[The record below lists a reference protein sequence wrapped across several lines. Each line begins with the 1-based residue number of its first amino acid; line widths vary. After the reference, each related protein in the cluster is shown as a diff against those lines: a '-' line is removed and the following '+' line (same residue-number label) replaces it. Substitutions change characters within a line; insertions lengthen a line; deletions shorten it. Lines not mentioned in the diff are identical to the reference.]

1 MISAPVR
8 RERWYTQVAPLATVI
23 GAILL
28 DLLWIPVPGFNAV
41 APAFPVMAV
50 YCWAVWRPQTLP
62 YSGVFVA
69 GLFEDLI
76 RGTPLGTG
84 ALALLAV
91 QGFVWA
97 QQRLLRTRS
106 FEVLWLG
113 FAVTALIAAAA
124 TWGAIAFAYR
134 TVLSPWPGG
143 MQYLLTVAAF
153 PALAFFLMR
162 IERGL
167 PRPA

>member
-1 MISAPVR
+1 MIAAPIR
-8 RERWYTQVAPLATVI
+8 RERWYTQIAPLATVI

-41 APAFPVMAV
+41 APAFAVMAV
-50 YCWAVWRPQTLP
+50 YCWAIWRPQYLP
-62 YSGVFVA
+62 YTGVFLA
-69 GLFEDLI
+69 GVFEDLI
-76 RGTPLGTG
+76 RGTPLGTT

-97 QQRLLRTRS
+97 QRRLLSSRS
-106 FEVLWLG
+106 FNVLWMG
-113 FAVTALIAAAA
+113 FAVTSLIAAVV
-124 TWGAIAFAYR
+124 TWGAVSFAYR
-134 TVLSPWPGG
+134 MALAPWPGG

-153 PALAFFLMR
+153 PVLALPLLR

>member
-1 MISAPVR
+1 MIATPVR
-8 RERWYTQVAPLATVI
+8 RERWYTQIAPTATVV
-23 GAILL
+23 GAVLL

-41 APAFPVMAV
+41 APAFAVMAV
-50 YCWAVWRPQTLP
+50 YCWAVWRPEYLP
-62 YSGVFVA
+62 YTGVFAA
-69 GLFEDLI
+69 GLLEDLI

-97 QQRLLRTRS
+97 QQRLLRSRS
-106 FEVLWLG
+106 FEVMWLG
-113 FAVTALIAAAA
+113 FAFTALLASAVTWAAV
-124 TWGAIAFAYR
+124 AFAYR
-134 TVLSPWPGG
+134 TALSPWPGA
-143 MQYLLTVAAF
+143 MQYVLTVAAF
-153 PALAFFLMR
+153 PALAFLLMR

>member
-1 MISAPVR
+1 MINAPVR
-8 RERWYTQVAPLATVI
+8 RERWYTQVAPLATVFA
-23 GAILL
+23 AILL

-41 APAFPVMAV
+41 APAFPFMAV
-50 YCWAVWRPQTLP
+50 YCWAVWRPQSLP

-69 GLFEDLI
+69 GLLEDLI

-153 PALAFFLMR
+153 PALAFLLMR

-167 PRPA
+167 PRLA

>member
-1 MISAPVR
+1 VIAPPVR
-8 RERWYTQVAPLATVI
+8 RERWYTQIAPVASVI
-23 GAILL
+23 GAVLL

-41 APAFPVMAV
+41 SPAFAVMAV
-50 YCWAVWRPQTLP
+50 YCWAVWRPENLP
-62 YSGVFVA
+62 YTGVFVA
-69 GLFEDLI
+69 GLLEDLI
-76 RGTPLGTG
+76 RGTPLGAG

-97 QQRLLRTRS
+97 QQRLLRSRS

-113 FAVTALIAAAA
+113 FALTSLIAAIVS
-124 TWGAIAFAYR
+124 WGAIAFAYK
-134 TVLSPWPGG
+134 TMISPWPGG
-143 MQYLLTVAAF
+143 MQYVLTVAAF
-153 PALAFFLMR
+153 PAVAFLLMR

>member
-1 MISAPVR
+1 MIDRPVR
-8 RERWYTQVAPLATVI
+8 RERWYTQVAPLATVVA
-23 GAILL
+23 AILL

-50 YCWAVWRPQTLP
+50 YCWAVWRPQYLP

-69 GLFEDLI
+69 GLLEDLI

-134 TVLSPWPGG
+134 TMLPPWPGG

-153 PALAFFLMR
+153 PALAFLLMR

>member
-1 MISAPVR
+1 MINAPVR
-8 RERWYTQVAPLATVI
+8 RERWYTQIAPLATVTA
-23 GAILL
+23 AILL

-50 YCWAVWRPQTLP
+50 YCWAVWRPQYLP

-69 GLFEDLI
+69 GLLEDLI

-153 PALAFFLMR
+153 PALAFLLMR

-167 PRPA
+167 PRLA

>member
-1 MISAPVR
+1 MISPPLR
-8 RERWYTQVAPLATVI
+8 RERWYAQVAPMATVF
-23 GAILL
+23 GAVLL

-50 YCWAVWRPQTLP
+50 YCWAIWRPQLLP
-62 YSGVFVA
+62 YTAVFAV
-69 GLFEDLI
+69 GIFEDLI

-91 QGFVWA
+91 QGFVAA
-97 QQRLLRTRS
+97 QRRLLRTRS

-124 TWGAIAFAYR
+124 TWGAVAFAYR
-134 TVLSPWPGG
+134 AVLSPWPGA

-153 PALAFFLMR
+153 PALAFLLWR
-162 IERGL
+162 VERGM

>member
-1 MISAPVR
+1 MIAPPIR
-8 RERWYTQVAPLATVI
+8 RERWYTQVAPLATVV
-23 GAILL
+23 AAVLL

-41 APAFPVMAV
+41 APAFPVMTV
-50 YCWAVWRPQTLP
+50 YCWAVWRPQSLP
-62 YSGVFVA
+62 YFGIFAA
-69 GLFEDLI
+69 GLIEDLI

-84 ALALLAV
+84 ALALLVA

-97 QQRLLRTRS
+97 QQRLLSSRS

-113 FAVTALIAAAA
+113 FAVTALISAAA

-134 TVLSPWPGG
+134 TALSPWPGG
-143 MQYLLTVAAF
+143 MQYLLTIAAF
-153 PALAFFLMR
+153 PAVAFLLMR
-162 IERGL
+162 VERGL

>member
-1 MISAPVR
+1 MIAAPVR
-8 RERWYTQVAPLATVI
+8 RERWYTQVAPVATVF

-41 APAFPVMAV
+41 APAFAVMAV
-50 YCWAVWRPQTLP
+50 YCWAVWRPESLP
-62 YSGVFVA
+62 YTGVFIA

-97 QQRLLRTRS
+97 QRRLLSSRS

-113 FAVTALIAAAA
+113 FGFTALIGALV
-124 TWGAIAFAYR
+124 TWGAVSFAYR
-134 TVLSPWPGG
+134 MVLSPWPGG

-153 PALAFFLMR
+153 PALALLLLR

>member
-1 MISAPVR
+1 MIAAPVR
-8 RERWYTQVAPLATVI
+8 RERWYTQVAPLATVV
-23 GAILL
+23 GAVLL

-41 APAFPVMAV
+41 APAFSIMAV
-50 YCWAVWRPQTLP
+50 YCWAIWRPQYLP
-62 YSGVFVA
+62 YIGVFAA

-84 ALALLAV
+84 SLAFLAV

-97 QQRLLRTRS
+97 QQRLLRSRS

-113 FAVTALIAAAA
+113 FAVTSLIASVA

-153 PALAFFLMR
+153 PALAFLLLR

>member
-1 MISAPVR
+1 MIATPVR
-8 RERWYTQVAPLATVI
+8 RERWYTQIAPTATVI
-23 GAILL
+23 GAVLL

-41 APAFPVMAV
+41 APAFAVMAV
-50 YCWAVWRPQTLP
+50 YCWAVWRPEHLP
-62 YSGVFVA
+62 YTGVFVA
-69 GLFEDLI
+69 GLLEDLV

-91 QGFVWA
+91 QGFAWA
-97 QQRLLRTRS
+97 QQRLLRTRG

-113 FAVTALIAAAA
+113 FALTALIAAAV
-124 TWGAIAFAYR
+124 TWGAVAFAYR
-134 TVLSPWPGG
+134 TAISPWPGA
-143 MQYLLTVAAF
+143 MQYVLTVAAF
-153 PALAFFLMR
+153 PALALLLLR